1 MKVIRQNSR
10 FRVTWDFLILILV
23 FASCVLIPFQTAF
36 RHSVLG
42 FSTFIVY
49 LIDLFFLLDIFFN
62 FFTSYRY
69 RGLEIT
75 NKQRTATHYLK
86 TLFIFDLLAC
96 LPVDAIFLASGNA
109 EFANIPIVLIL
120 RLFRLLRI
128 IRLYAI
134 FRRWESQNWINPG
147 YLRIM
152 KFAGT
157 MMLLIHWVACAW
169 FVIAWIDQFP
179 QDCWVVRA
187 GIMDSS
193 TCTQYIRSLY
203 WTITTMTTV
212 GYGDITPLR
221 TAEYSLSIVVML
233 LGASMY
239 AFIIGTLASLFS
251 NLDFAK
257 AAHVNRAEAV
267 SQYFR
272 YKHVPSKLNSRV
284 RNYYEY
290 LWATHRGL
298 NEDDFFSDLP
308 RPLRLEVLLNLTKEF
323 LNKVPLFKYCSV
335 PLRDVLLTSLQPR
348 THAPDGYIVREGE
361 VGKEIYFISHGQVEI
376 ISDNSKKVHGTLE
389 AGDYFGDLSLLL
401 GEKRTASVRTTTYCE
416 IFVLTSQEFNRI
428 KKEYP
433 EFKEVLKK
441 SSAEKTEKTS
451 ELVLDGIIL

>member
-1 MKVIRQNSR
+1 MKIIRQNSR
-10 FRVTWDFLILILV
+10 FRAMWDVVILILIFV
-23 FASCVLIPFQTAF
+23 SCTLIPFQAAF

-42 FSTFIVY
+42 FSSCIIY
-49 LIDLFFLLDIFFN
+49 LIDIFFLLGIFLN
-62 FFTSYRY
+62 FFTSYRC

-75 NKQRTATHYLK
+75 DKKKTAAHYLK
-86 TLFIFDLLAC
+86 TLFIFDLLAS
-96 LPVDAIFLASGNA
+96 LPIDALFLVSGNT
-109 EFANIPIVLIL
+109 EVANIPIVLIL

-128 IRLYAI
+128 IRLYVI
-134 FRRWESQNWINPG
+134 FRRWESHSWINPG

-152 KFAGT
+152 KFTGT
-157 MMLLIHWVACAW
+157 MLLLIHWIACAW

-179 QDCWVVRA
+179 EDCWVVKA
-187 GIMDSS
+187 GIIDSS

-212 GYGDITPLR
+212 GYGDITPSR
-221 TAEYSLSIVVML
+221 TAEYSLSIIVML

-251 NLDFAK
+251 NLDSAK
-257 AAHVNRAEAV
+257 AAHVNRVEAV

-272 YKHVPSKLNSRV
+272 YRHVPPKLNSRV

-308 RPLRLEVLLNLTKEF
+308 RPLRLEVLLNLTKDF
-323 LNKVPLFKYCSV
+323 LSKVPLFKYCSP

-348 THAPDGYIVREGE
+348 TYAPDGYIVREGE
-361 VGKEIYFISHGQVEI
+361 IGKEIYFISHGTVEI
-376 ISDNSKKVHGTLE
+376 VSDDGSKVHGTLE

-401 GEKRTASVRTTTYCE
+401 REKRTASVRSTTYCE
-416 IFVLTSQEFNRI
+416 IFALTDKEFNRI
-428 KKEYP
+428 RKEYP
-433 EFKEVLKK
+433 EFKDVLKK
-441 SSAEKTEKTS
+441 SSAEKTEKTT
-451 ELVLDGIIL
+451 ELVLNGIIL